1 MAKKVKF
8 TLISKSKE
16 STYKIRV
23 GDSVILE
30 LPQKETTPDMNKF
43 KQELEKQHG
52 VKISTSL
59 TSSRQVWDR
68 EYV

>member
-16 STYKIRV
+16 SIYKIRV

-30 LPQKETTPDMNKF
+30 LSSKETTPDMNKF

-52 VKISTSL
+52 VKINTSL
-59 TSSRQVWDR
+59 TSSRDVWDR

>member
-16 STYKIRV
+16 SIYKIRV
-23 GDSVILE
+23 GDSVSLE
-30 LPQKETTPDMNKF
+30 LSSKETTPDMNKF
-43 KQELEKQHG
+43 KQELEKQHS
-52 VKISTSL
+52 VKINTSL
-59 TSSRQVWDR
+59 TSSRDVWDR